1 MICGVGPY
9 STLITPQAGSLF
21 HAVLHR
27 GHHPFGVRGGR
38 LVGGSSFPGATPE
51 RAGFRAYQTYLCDGY
66 GVSDGIIAAFAQAL
80 DAPTRTALCLWIET
94 DLARLPPRPTRIRQP
109 GA

>member
-1 MICGVGPY
+1 MFDFIDLAPA
-9 STLITPQAGSLF
+9 LIERNDDSDG
-21 HAVLHR
+21 HR

>member
-1 MICGVGPY
+1 
-9 STLITPQAGSLF
+9 
-21 HAVLHR
+21 VLAFDY
-27 GHHPFGVRGGR
+27 PWL
-38 LVGGSSFPGATPE
+38 LVGLLLLLPLPGRAKRRAVAFPLLDLLDIPPSPKQRLLWFPKA
-51 RAGFRAYQTYLCDGY
+51 L
-66 GVSDGIIAAFAQAL
+66 AAFAQAL